1 LTFRRGKNLRVPKRA
16 VLRRCVGARA
26 VRFTLVSLVAASSS
40 LTLCAAAAD
49 TPSAPY
55 EITKSNVARY
65 EEILPPSIAR
75 RVELGQYE
83 LKVVPVDVERFRANY
98 SERFWKAS
106 AANAGK
112 YAVDLE
118 SGGLAEAGTGKI
130 PEHLFGLPFPAI
142 DPGDPHAG
150 TKVIHNYRMRKM
162 QADGNLHEFDLTDV
176 KLDGEVLRT
185 VKISLAHRYYV
196 GSTSPPPDKL
206 PDNTEM
212 RQLAAAIFPKDLE
225 GVGILT
231 WRFNDWTT
239 WDHVWAYLP
248 TIRRVRRMRSSTRGD
263 LIPGFEVQGD
273 DADCYDN
280 KTTYFNWKLVR
291 EAEVIGPVGSDTPYA
306 YSLHAAPPS
315 RWTME
320 LPYNNAV
327 FETPGA
333 KGAGWWPLKNV
344 FIRRPVW
351 IVEGVPKDPYYESG
365 KILLYIDREMYHG
378 YYKITFSKAGELYRT
393 NLCGQAWGKTPDG
406 SFAAPT
412 ALLMVGINE
421 KEQRGTPAGRYTK
434 ETFERNF
441 AADWFT
447 PKHLDD
453 LSQ

>member
-1 LTFRRGKNLRVPKRA
+1 LRVSGQAANGRLP
-16 VLRRCVGARA
+16 RRCRTRRTELPLALIVA
-26 VRFTLVSLVAASSS
+26 TLGCLP
-40 LTLCAAAAD
+40 LCAAAAD
-49 TPSAPY
+49 PANAPY
-55 EITKSNVARY
+55 EISKSNVARY
-65 EEILPPSIAR
+65 TELLPSSIAH

-83 LKVVPVDVERFRANY
+83 LKVVPVDAKRFRANY
-98 SERFWKAS
+98 SDRFWKAS
-106 AANAGK
+106 AENAGK
-112 YAVDLE
+112 YAIDPGT
-118 SGGLAEAGTGKI
+118 GGLAEASSGKI
-130 PEHLFGLPFPAI
+130 PQRLFGLPFPTI
-142 DPGDPHAG
+142 DPDDPQAG
-150 TKVIHNYRMRKM
+150 AKVIHNYRMRKM
-162 QADGNLHEFDLTDV
+162 QADGNLHEFDLADV
-176 KLDGEVLRT
+176 KLEGEVLRT

-225 GVGILT
+225 GVGVLT

-248 TIRRVRRMRSSTRGD
+248 TIRRVRRVRSSTRGD
-263 LIPGFEVQGD
+263 LVPGFEVQGD

-280 KTTYFNWKLVR
+280 KTTYFDWKLVR
-291 EAEVIGPVGSDTPYA
+291 AAEVIGPVGSDTPYA
-306 YSLHAAPPS
+306 YTLQSVSPS

-327 FETPGA
+327 FETPKA
-333 KGAGWWPLKNV
+333 KGAGWWTLENV

-365 KILLYIDREMYHG
+365 KILMYIDRELFHG
-378 YYKITFSKAGELYRT
+378 YYKISFSKAGELYRT

-412 ALLMVGINE
+412 ALLMLGINE

-441 AADWFT
+441 PDDWFT
-447 PKHLDD
+447 AKRLDD

>member
-1 LTFRRGKNLRVPKRA
+1 VRA
-16 VLRRCVGARA
+16 AGLPIISFFGLLSVLP
-26 VRFTLVSLVAASSS
+26 
-40 LTLCAAAAD
+40 LCTVAAD
-49 TPSAPY
+49 TPDASY
-55 EITKSNVARY
+55 EITKSNVKRY
-65 EEILPPSIAR
+65 EELLPPSIAN

-83 LKVVPVDVERFRANY
+83 LKVVPVDAKRFRANY

-112 YAVDLE
+112 YAIDPE
-118 SGGLAEAGTGKI
+118 TGGLAEAGTGKI
-130 PEHLFGLPFPAI
+130 PERLFGLPFPTI
-142 DPGDPHAG
+142 DPADPHAG
-150 TKVIHNYRMRKM
+150 TKVIHNYRLRKM

-239 WDHVWAYLP
+239 WDQVWAYLP

-280 KTTYFNWKLVR
+280 KTTYFDWKLVR

-306 YSLHAAPPS
+306 YRLHADPPS

-320 LPYNNAV
+320 FPFNNAV

-333 KGAGWWPLKNV
+333 NGAGWWPLKNV
-344 FIRRPVW
+344 FVRRPVW

-365 KILLYIDREMYHG
+365 KILMYIDRDLYHG
-378 YYKITFSKAGELYRT
+378 YYKISFSKAGELYRT

-441 AADWFT
+441 ADEWFT

-453 LSQ
+453 LSH

>member
-1 LTFRRGKNLRVPKRA
+1 MEYALRLA
-16 VLRRCVGARA
+16 LFAALLGSGA
-26 VRFTLVSLVAASSS
+26 VRV
-40 LTLCAAAAD
+40 AAAD
-49 TPSAPY
+49 PPDGPY
-55 EITKSNVARY
+55 EITKRNVARY
-65 EEILPPSIAR
+65 AELLPSSIAQ
-75 RVELGQYE
+75 RVELGQYTI
-83 LKVVPVDVERFRANY
+83 KVVPVDSKRFRANY
-98 SERFWKAS
+98 SERFWKTS

-112 YAVDLE
+112 YSIDKDT
-118 SGGLAEAGTGKI
+118 GGLADAATGQI
-130 PEHLFGLPFPAI
+130 PEHLFGLPFPNI
-142 DPGDPHAG
+142 DPSDPQAG
-150 TKVIHNYRMRKM
+150 AKIVHNYRLRKM
-162 QADGNLHEFDLTDV
+162 QADGNQHDFDLTDV
-176 KLDGEVLRT
+176 KLDSEVLRT
-185 VKISLAHRYYV
+185 VKISLAHRYFV
-196 GSTSPPPDKL
+196 GSTSAPPEKL

-239 WDHVWAYLP
+239 WDRVWAYLP

-263 LIPGFEVQGD
+263 LIPGFEVQAD

-280 KTTYFNWKLVR
+280 KTTYFDWKLVR
-291 EAEVIGPVGSDTPYA
+291 AGEVIGPVGSDTPYA
-306 YSLHAAPPS
+306 YTLQPESPS

-320 LPYNNAV
+320 LPFNNAV

-333 KGAGWWPLKNV
+333 TGAGWWTLKNV

-351 IVEGVPKDPYYESG
+351 IVEGTPKDPYYESG
-365 KILLYIDREMYHG
+365 KILLYIDRDLYHG
-378 YYKITFSKAGELYRT
+378 YYKISFSKAGELYRT

-441 AADWFT
+441 ADDWFT

>member
-1 LTFRRGKNLRVPKRA
+1 MRSSF
-16 VLRRCVGARA
+16 
-26 VRFTLVSLVAASSS
+26 VSLLAFAGLLPLRAAG
-40 LTLCAAAAD
+40 AD
-49 TPSAPY
+49 SPAGPY
-55 EITKSNVARY
+55 VITKANVAQY
-65 EEILPPSIAR
+65 EELLPSSIAH

-83 LKVVPVDVERFRANY
+83 LKVVPIDPKRFRANY
-98 SERFWKAS
+98 SERFWEAS
-106 AANAGK
+106 AENAGK
-112 YAVDLE
+112 YTVDPE
-118 SGGLAEAGTGKI
+118 TGGLAEASTGKI
-130 PEHLFGLPFPAI
+130 PDRLFGLPFPAI
-142 DPGDPHAG
+142 DPADPQAG
-150 TKVIHNYRMRKM
+150 TKIIHNYRLRKM
-162 QADGNLHEFDLTDV
+162 QADGNLHKFDLSDV
-176 KLDGEVLRT
+176 KLSGEVLRT
-185 VKISLAHRYYV
+185 VRISLSHRYYV
-196 GSTSPPPDKL
+196 GTTPPPPDKL

-225 GVGILT
+225 GVGVLT

-263 LIPGFEVQGD
+263 LVPGFEVQGD

-280 KTTYFNWKLVR
+280 KTTYFDWKLAR
-291 EAEVIGPVGSDTPYA
+291 AAEVIGPVGSDTPYA
-306 YSLHAAPPS
+306 YSLQPEPPS
-315 RWTME
+315 RWTMK

-327 FETPGA
+327 YETPGA
-333 KGAGWWPLKNV
+333 QGAGWWPLKNV

-351 IVEGVPKDPYYESG
+351 IVEGMPKDPYYESG

-441 AADWFT
+441 ADDWFT

-453 LSQ
+453 LSH